1 MDGRVSLIGHATASP
16 YMTTASAFVGACLVS
31 FLGQARSNTPKQ
43 HENQKNNQDNTD
55 ETNPAMSVAVTV
67 TAEAATETAKQKNDE
82 DDDED
87 ESQRHGAIPLL
98 CANLKRDVAEVC
110 TLLLTSRYVDRIA
123 GSALG
128 ARQDPQILFLICG

>member
-1 MDGRVSLIGHATASP
+1 
-16 YMTTASAFVGACLVS
+16 MTTASAFVGACLVS
-31 FLGQARSNTPKQ
+31 FLGRRGSNTPKQ
-43 HENQKNNQDNTD
+43 QENQKNNQDNAD

-98 CANLKRDVAEVC
+98 CANLKRDVAESLYVIAHIQVC
-110 TLLLTSRYVDRIA
+110 
-123 GSALG
+123 GSHRRQRPRRT
-128 ARQDPQILFLICG
+128 ARSAKSI